1 MNQQTFDF
9 DNRAGTEASL
19 DAFKSILH
27 ELPQRRRVVLE
38 AIAELG
44 TATAKEVAAYLGV
57 PLNTISGRF
66 SELSDTTERALIEA
80 VVVDQKVLRRDGSVV
95 YRVKK

>member
-9 DNRAGTEASL
+9 DNRHGTEASL
-19 DAFKSILH
+19 DAYASILPT
-27 ELPQRRRVVLE
+27 LPQRRRVVFE
-38 AIAELG
+38 AIAALYN
-44 TATAKEVAAYLGV
+44 ATAKEVAAYLGV

-80 VVVDQKVLRRDGSVV
+80 VVIDGKVLRRDGSVV

>member
-1 MNQQTFDF
+1 MNQKLFDF

-19 DAFKSILH
+19 DAYATILPT
-27 ELPQRRRVVLE
+27 LPQRRRVVFE
-38 AIAELG
+38 AIATMG

-80 VVVDQKVLRRDGSVV
+80 VVIDGKVLRRDGAVV